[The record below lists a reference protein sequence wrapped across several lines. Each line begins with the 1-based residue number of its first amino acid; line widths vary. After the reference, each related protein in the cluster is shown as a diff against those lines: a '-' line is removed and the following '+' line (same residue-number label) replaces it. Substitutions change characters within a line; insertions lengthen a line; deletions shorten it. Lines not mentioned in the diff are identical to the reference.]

1 MDAVLLQDL
10 EVSASM
16 PESASAA
23 TWLQVG
29 MMVVTGGMDEDMKI
43 LPKERLLLKDWRW
56 KLSPNLITQFM
67 FGA

>member
-1 MDAVLLQDL
+1 MV
-10 EVSASM
+10 
-16 PESASAA
+16 
-23 TWLQVG
+23 QVG

-56 KLSPNLITQFM
+56 KLSPDIITQFM